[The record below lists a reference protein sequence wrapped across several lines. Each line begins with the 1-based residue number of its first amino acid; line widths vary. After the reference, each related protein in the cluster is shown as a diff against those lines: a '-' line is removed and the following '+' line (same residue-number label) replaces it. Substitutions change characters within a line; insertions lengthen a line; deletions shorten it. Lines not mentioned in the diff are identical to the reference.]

1 MDSHSLNSTI
11 FTGRKEE
18 EEDKERSWG
27 KMSHDW
33 LKRVKTAFSKTFPFT
48 YQSWIPPG
56 CSADR
61 KGRDAALQ
69 EQTRKRSWQIL
80 IKMTIQP
87 HLKISI
93 NGEKLFHPS
102 HRLERRDHIQ
112 RKNEKENMVEEGLV
126 LIPSLKVIYH
136 CYYSIDKRK
145 TVL

>member
-1 MDSHSLNSTI
+1 
-11 FTGRKEE
+11 
-18 EEDKERSWG
+18 
-27 KMSHDW
+27 MSHDW

-48 YQSWIPPG
+48 
-56 CSADR
+56 
-61 KGRDAALQ
+61 
-69 EQTRKRSWQIL
+69 
-80 IKMTIQP
+80 
-87 HLKISI
+87 
-93 NGEKLFHPS
+93 HPS